1 MRFHSASQPTI
12 SPSPNMYRRLR
23 SKRRR
28 VPPAMSSRR
37 ARPACRG
44 CPALVYQVETVD
56 QVRLLVESAA
66 LWRAF
71 QFFSVIGYIHHPK
84 ETRSDRHRLPHELL
98 VENLTRR
105 GKGSVFPYAYQ
116 IGSAPSQILKVVRNR
131 TVVKIDG
138 EETVFAGIQT
148 GLVLGGEAHFAEQ
161 FDCSFVAIV
170 GIRRHQRTTL
180 VP

>member
-1 MRFHSASQPTI
+1 MVRTFEHGNGAQS
-12 SPSPNMYRRLR
+12 NMPETDTGTTSMQGL
-23 SKRRR
+23 S
-28 VPPAMSSRR
+28 
-37 ARPACRG
+37 CI
-44 CPALVYQVETVD
+44 VYQVETVD

-71 QFFSVIGYIHHPK
+71 QFFSVIGYIHHPE

-131 TVVKIDG
+131 TFVKIDG
-138 EETVFAGIQT
+138 EETVFAGI
-148 GLVLGGEAHFAEQ
+148 
-161 FDCSFVAIV
+161 
-170 GIRRHQRTTL
+170 
-180 VP
+180 

>member
-1 MRFHSASQPTI
+1 MVRTFEHGNGAQS
-12 SPSPNMYRRLR
+12 NMPETDTGTTSMQGL
-23 SKRRR
+23 S
-28 VPPAMSSRR
+28 
-37 ARPACRG
+37 CI
-44 CPALVYQVETVD
+44 VYQVETVD

-71 QFFSVIGYIHHPK
+71 QFFSVIGYTHHPE

-131 TVVKIDG
+131 TFVKIDG